1 MCQSDP
7 AEVPSGKNQEDGKEP
22 VRTEDADKD
31 EEDDQ
36 VEDDND
42 DDDEEE
48 EDEFDTSD
56 EEVLTKSGDLC
67 QSSS

>member
-7 AEVPSGKNQEDGKEP
+7 VEVPSGKNQEDGKEP
-22 VRTEDADKD
+22 VRTEEADKD

-36 VEDDND
+36 VEDDD